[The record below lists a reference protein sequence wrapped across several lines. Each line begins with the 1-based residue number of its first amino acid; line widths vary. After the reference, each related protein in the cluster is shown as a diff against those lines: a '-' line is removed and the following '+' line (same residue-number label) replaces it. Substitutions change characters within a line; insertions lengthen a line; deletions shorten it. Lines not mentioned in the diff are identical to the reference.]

1 MSPSLTT
8 AWRSSSSC
16 TSEPKLRSNG
26 VLRKRS
32 YDSCHGEL
40 AHTSAAS
47 AATSMTIPPAAST
60 WVKRSAGRTKARGTN
75 RSESFHVGR
84 TAGAAAVDRPR
95 FAHGRP
101 DAPVL
106 GVRKEV
112 PDPEPNMT
120 LTRRQGPSWGP
131 VPLPGRWYRRR

>member
-32 YDSCHGEL
+32 YDSCQDEL

-47 AATSMTIPPAAST
+47 AATSITIPPAAST

-84 TAGAAAVDRPR
+84 TAGTLPLT
-95 FAHGRP
+95 GRGSLTAGP
-101 DAPVL
+101 
-106 GVRKEV
+106 
-112 PDPEPNMT
+112 
-120 LTRRQGPSWGP
+120 TRRCSGSGRRFRTPSP
-131 VPLPGRWYRRR
+131 T